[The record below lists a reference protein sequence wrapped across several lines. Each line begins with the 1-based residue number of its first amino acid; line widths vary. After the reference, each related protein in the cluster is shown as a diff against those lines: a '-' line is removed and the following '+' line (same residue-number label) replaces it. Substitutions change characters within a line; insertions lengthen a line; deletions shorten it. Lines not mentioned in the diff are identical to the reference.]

1 MYFIET
7 MSKTE
12 VREQDIYFQMESINE
27 TEAGSSDH
35 IADESGTSA
44 RKQMVEKF
52 PQGAEKSLPV
62 SGRLEFPDR
71 SLRVTVAI
79 ASVYPIIETKV
90 NIRKLLDYLIGTIL
104 DFFIRSLAVARSRR

>member
-1 MYFIET
+1 

-52 PQGAEKSLPV
+52 PQGAGKEGKLSKEHKNACRSHTLI
-62 SGRLEFPDR
+62 FR
-71 SLRVTVAI
+71 SLVFISTFAVVVAFLV
-79 ASVYPIIETKV
+79 AVVCLTLTLTLMSRNNSTPSKNCAVV
-90 NIRKLLDYLIGTIL
+90 NGK
-104 DFFIRSLAVARSRR
+104 